1 MDKSIERLIKCI
13 RKEDIALFI
22 GAGFSFKA
30 GGPTV
35 SQIIKAIC
43 DDAGEEFVCQN
54 KGKNLRTVS
63 ENYVNYCGGSRN
75 DLITLL
81 NKVFSFQP
89 KDTSDQHSLYE
100 IPHFHTIFTTN
111 YDTLLEDAYPENER
125 VVITSNEGCAY
136 TDEKKVNIYKVHGD
150 ITSLN
155 NPDGIVI
162 TESDYKNYFKN
173 KNFTLLWETLK
184 QAFVKKHILF
194 IGYSLEDDDI
204 LNVIRKVRLC
214 VGKNMKRMYLVAPN
228 IGNRRKEQLQRNGV
242 ICIDS
247 TAETFLSQVK
257 TSLMDNINDDF
268 HRGDINKDIFDKFC
282 KINGSL
288 SITATNTKCG
298 NRIDAIHVPEGHS
311 KKEQINLSL
320 HYKIGDKVLGNTYD
334 DCLKIDGTGL
344 SIPVNKISPKDLSN
358 FEYRVNGIK
367 FMGPDNLSNLMVG
380 PAFKKSLY
388 TIKVPSLGFVEKV
401 QGVRFMEGEES
412 HIKIETPIGVLS
424 IVFSPKTQQD
434 FSNLEMKMNLEL
446 KEYYTNSSDALKWIE
461 CLIALYKQEK
471 ILINNIELKP
481 NQINKRALKYFQ
493 TIKFYYETIKNIECL
508 PNISFG
514 KYENY
519 SEENLLHAM
528 YIYSYHIRKGFESQI
543 SSQTPM
549 TFEIDIR
556 NKRNESID
564 KLKKAKSFM
573 TYSCQPLGD
582 VNLNGQI
589 FHIPYKIIILKNCC
603 IKNVKQ
609 LDDYRYKVTI
619 NDHQSFMTLFSNTKP
634 IQKGQVLYITG
645 NKSEDK

>member
-1 MDKSIERLIKCI
+1 MDKGVERLIKYI
-13 RKEDIALFI
+13 RKEDVVLFI

-35 SQIIKAIC
+35 SQIIKAIF
-43 DDAGEEFVCQN
+43 DDAGEEFACQN
-54 KGKNLRTVS
+54 KGKNLRTIS
-63 ENYVNYCGGSRN
+63 ENYVKDCGCRN

-111 YDTLLEDAYPENER
+111 YDTLLEDAYPKNER
-125 VVITSNEGCAY
+125 VVITSNEGCTYA
-136 TDEKKVNIYKVHGD
+136 DEKKVNIYKVHGD
-150 ITSLN
+150 ITSSN

-204 LNVIRKVRLC
+204 LNVIKKVRSC
-214 VGKNMKRMYLVAPN
+214 VGKNMKGMYLVAPN
-228 IGNRRKEQLQRNGV
+228 IGNRRKEQLQRNDV
-242 ICIDS
+242 IYIDS

-268 HRGDINKDIFDKFC
+268 LHGDINKDTFDKFC

-288 SITATNTKCG
+288 STTATNTKCG
-298 NRIDAIHVPEGHS
+298 NRIDAIHVIEGCS

-320 HYKIGDKVLGNTYD
+320 PNEIKDKVLGNTYD
-334 DCLKIDGTGL
+334 GCLKIDGTGL
-344 SIPVNKISPKDLSN
+344 SVPANSINPKDLSDL
-358 FEYRVNGIK
+358 EVRVNGIK
-367 FMGPDNLSNLMVG
+367 FMGLNNLSNLMVG

-388 TIKVPSLGFVEKV
+388 TIKIPSLGFVEKV
-401 QGVRFMEGEES
+401 QGVCFIEGEES
-412 HIKIETPIGVLS
+412 HIKIDTPICVLS
-424 IVFSPKTQQD
+424 IVFSPKTQRD
-434 FSNLEMKMNLEL
+434 FSNLEITMNLEL

-461 CLIALYKQEK
+461 CLIAFYRQENF
-471 ILINNIELKP
+471 LINNIELKP
-481 NQINKRALKYFQ
+481 NQINKRALKNFQ
-493 TIKFYYETIKNIECL
+493 IIKFYYETIKKIECL

-519 SEENLLHAM
+519 SGENLLHAM

-543 SSQTPM
+543 SSQIPM
-549 TFEIDIR
+549 TFKIDIR
-556 NKRNESID
+556 DKRNESIE
-564 KLKKAKSFM
+564 KLKNEPFKIYMWK
-573 TYSCQPLGD
+573 PLGD
-582 VNLNGQI
+582 VKLNEQI
-589 FHIPYKIIILKNCC
+589 FHIPYSSFGSKNYQQPAILRFFRRSL
-603 IKNVKQ
+603 Q
-609 LDDYRYKVTI
+609 
-619 NDHQSFMTLFSNTKP
+619 
-634 IQKGQVLYITG
+634 TG
-645 NKSEDK
+645 SSYQPCR